1 MALIFDGV
9 GIRFGSARS
18 PLTVSG
24 VDLRVERGSTVG
36 LVGESG
42 SGKSSIAKAGVG
54 INRLATGRI
63 AIDDREIASPAKP
76 LTHPARHGVQLVF
89 QDPRTSMNP
98 KMTIGETLREAAALN
113 RRSGAGSGAGAGSGS
128 GSGVAAAGAAAA
140 SRSTAARASELLEMV
155 RLEQTHLNR
164 YPHELSG
171 GQLQRVSIARSL
183 ATEPQYLLLDEVT
196 ASLDVS
202 VQAAVL
208 NLLRE
213 LQQELGFAMLYISH
227 DLSVIRYVSEHVYV
241 MQHGRIVEHADVHEL
256 FEHPQTEYAQQLL
269 RAVPRLGG
277 GRWQH
282 QKA

>member
-1 MALIFDGV
+1 MALEFEQL

-18 PLTVSG
+18 PLTVSD
-24 VDLRVERGSTVG
+24 VHLRIERGSTVG

-42 SGKSSIAKAGVG
+42 SGKSSVAKAGVG

-63 AIDDREIASPAKP
+63 TLDGEEIASPKRRLTQPAKY
-76 LTHPARHGVQLVF
+76 GVQLVF

-98 KMTIGETLREAAALN
+98 KMTIGETLREAAALY
-113 RRSGAGSGAGAGSGS
+113 RGPDGGASARPTGDSSRAPAGAGGKAL
-128 GSGVAAAGAAAA
+128 GE
-140 SRSTAARASELLEMV
+140 RARELLEMV
-155 RLEQTHLNR
+155 RLEAVHLNR

-183 ATEPQYLLLDEVT
+183 ATDPKYLLLDEVT

-241 MQHGRIVEHADVHEL
+241 MQHGKIVEHADVHQL
-256 FEHPQTEYAQQLL
+256 FEHPETDYAQQLL

-282 QKA
+282 QNA

>member
-1 MALIFDGV
+1 MALIFEEL
-9 GIRFGSARS
+9 GIRFGSARN
-18 PLTVSG
+18 PLTVSD
-24 VDLRVERGSTVG
+24 VHLRIERGSTVG

-42 SGKSSIAKAGVG
+42 SGKSSVAKAGVG
-54 INRLATGRI
+54 LNRLASGRI
-63 AIDDREIASPAKP
+63 TVDGAVIASPKHP
-76 LTHPARHGVQLVF
+76 LEHPAKFGVQLVF

-98 KMTIGETLREAAALN
+98 KMTIGETLREAAALQPA
-113 RRSGAGSGAGAGSGS
+113 RATRTTSIAGGARSGRL
-128 GSGVAAAGAAAA
+128 
-140 SRSTAARASELLEMV
+140 RSDARAVSDRASALLDMV
-155 RLEQTHLNR
+155 RLESAHLNR

-183 ATEPQYLLLDEVT
+183 ATEPRYLLLDEVT

-213 LQQELGFAMLYISH
+213 LQRELEFAMLYISH
-227 DLSVIRYVSEHVYV
+227 DLSVIRYVSDHVYV
-241 MQHGRIVEHADVHEL
+241 MQHGRIVEHADVQQL
-256 FEHPQTEYAQQLL
+256 FEHPQTQYAQQLL

-282 QKA
+282 ETH